1 MTNFGLITWDYC
13 KTHLEMD
20 DRDKELTELLIFS
33 ASAEIEIYTD
43 RNLLEREIRELHDG
57 YLQKEIELHQYP
69 VKEILKLYCDTTRAY
84 TETKLVD
91 PEYYSCNIPSIDG
104 TTETNSEIILT
115 DGYSFPKGRNAIQII
130 YRTGY
135 KPEEM
140 PENLKRATLEL
151 VDWSLKRMRGGQL
164 GAEGLVGTG
173 KYRIQTFFEKRM
185 PVHIQDLLTPYK
197 RKHW

>member
-1 MTNFGLITWDYC
+1 MVKFGLITWDYC
-13 KTHLEMD
+13 KAHLEMD
-20 DRDKELTELLIFS
+20 TRDKELTELLIFS

-43 RNLLEREIRELHDG
+43 RNLFEREIRELHDG
-57 YLQKEIELHQYP
+57 YLQKEIELRQYP
-69 VKEILKLYCDTTRAY
+69 VKEIIKLYCDTTRAY

-91 PEYYSCNIPSIDG
+91 PDYYSCNIPSIDG
-104 TTETNSEIILT
+104 TAETSSEIILT
-115 DGYSFPKGRNAIQII
+115 EGYSYPKGRNAIQII

-173 KYRIQTFFEKRM
+173 KGQTKTFYEKRM
-185 PVHIQDLLTPYK
+185 PQHIQDLLIPYK
-197 RKHW
+197 RKRW

>member
-1 MTNFGLITWDYC
+1 MTNFGLITWEYC
-13 KTHLEMD
+13 KAHLELD

-104 TTETNSEIILT
+104 TTETSFEIILT
-115 DGYSFPKGRNAIQII
+115 EGYSFPKGRNAIQII

-135 KPEEM
+135 KLEEM
-140 PENLKRATLEL
+140 SESIKTATLEL
-151 VDWSLKRMRGGQL
+151 ENTKKKCSIAFAGGTDSICGDMSVFIGIL
-164 GAEGLVGTG
+164 
-173 KYRIQTFFEKRM
+173 
-185 PVHIQDLLTPYK
+185 
-197 RKHW
+197 